1 MKQRI
6 NLLPPRPV
14 VERDFL
20 GFGYVIAGI
29 TSVLIL
35 CSVVSGGLWYDIK
48 DTSLRLNQLD
58 AERQQQQQQLEKLE
72 AMQRQ
77 RTPDVELMAYRDRIK
92 QTVSSKQRLA
102 GLLETVQPDR
112 RQGFSEGLLAFSNS
126 TPDKV
131 WITGFKMTTGSLVL
145 DVEGES
151 ADASQIPLLLRQ
163 LAQQSIFQQINFAEL
178 VTERKDAHTYLF
190 NAHGL
195 ISGDYHD

>member
-6 NLLPPRPV
+6 NLLPPRPI

-20 GFGYVIAGI
+20 SFGYVISGVM
-29 TSVLIL
+29 SVLVL
-35 CSVVSGGLWYDIK
+35 CSLISGGLWYDIN
-48 DTSLRLNQLD
+48 DTNLRLNQLD
-58 AERQQQQQQLEKLE
+58 DERQQQKQQLDKLGV
-72 AMQRQ
+72 MQRQ
-77 RTPDVELMAYRDRIK
+77 RTPDVELMAYRDRVK
-92 QTVSSKQRLA
+92 QTVLSKQRLA

-145 DVEGES
+145 DVAGES
-151 ADASQIPLLLRQ
+151 ADVSQIPLLLRQ
-163 LAQQSIFQQINFAEL
+163 LTQQSVFQQISFAEL
-178 VTERKDAHTYLF
+178 VTERTEAQTYLF

-195 ISGDYHD
+195 IFGDDHD